1 MSITLQ
7 TLKELLIVPHEIIVK
22 KAKAKDRNEAISM
35 LIINWILIAI
45 GVSLISSNYSFGLA
59 MLVFGIIG
67 TLISAFFIYLAFAVI
82 GEKGD
87 YVSALIALT
96 YPFFGV
102 SFSTLLISIISISI
116 WSEVASIFIGFIG
129 AILFLLYF
137 TVGLTGMF
145 RVLKENFKT
154 DLVSVWIV
162 VSLLILAITLSI
174 YNLATLYASKTI
186 SSSLFIPNLI
196 ARLA

>member
-22 KAKAKDRNEAISM
+22 KAKAKDRNEALVI

-102 SFSTLLISIISISI
+102 SFSTLVISLIYL
-116 WSEVASIFIGFIG
+116 WSNIASFFIG

-137 TVGLTGMF
+137 TVAIIGMF
-145 RVLKENFKT
+145 RVLKESFKT
-154 DLVSVWIV
+154 DLITVWIV
-162 VSLLILAITLSI
+162 ITLVSIAILLTIYGLLIIYSTQYLTSAYSSKLAPYL
-174 YNLATLYASKTI
+174 I
-186 SSSLFIPNLI
+186 S
-196 ARLA
+196 RLV

>member
-22 KAKAKDRNEAISM
+22 KAKAKDRNEALVI

-59 MLVFGIIG
+59 MLVFGIVG

-87 YVSALIALT
+87 YASALIALT

-102 SFSTLLISIISISI
+102 SFSTLVISLIYL
-116 WSEVASIFIGFIG
+116 WSNIASFFIG

-137 TVGLTGMF
+137 TVAIIGMF
-145 RVLKENFKT
+145 RVLKESFKT
-154 DLVSVWIV
+154 DLITVWIV
-162 VSLLILAITLSI
+162 ITLLSIAILLTIYGLLIIYSTQYLTSI
-174 YNLATLYASKTI
+174 YSAKLTPYLI
-186 SSSLFIPNLI
+186 SQLV
-196 ARLA
+196 

>member
-22 KAKAKDRNEAISM
+22 KAKAKDRNEALVI

-59 MLVFGIIG
+59 MLVFGIVG

-87 YVSALIALT
+87 YASALIALT

-102 SFSTLLISIISISI
+102 SFSTLVISLIYL
-116 WSEVASIFIGFIG
+116 WSNIASFFIG

-137 TVGLTGMF
+137 TVAIIGMF
-145 RVLKENFKT
+145 RVLKESFKT
-154 DLVSVWIV
+154 DLITVWIV
-162 VSLLILAITLSI
+162 ITLVSIAILLTIYGLLIIYSTQYLTSAYSSKLAPYL
-174 YNLATLYASKTI
+174 I
-186 SSSLFIPNLI
+186 S
-196 ARLA
+196 RLV

>member
-7 TLKELLIVPHEIIVK
+7 TLKELLIVPHEIIAK

-45 GVSLISSNYSFGLA
+45 GAYLIASNYSFGLA